1 MKVFAVDGILNFFLL
16 QSFAFLF
23 APSKKRSFLVNCV
36 SFTNIHLRTLQ
47 LFSHMSLTP
56 ISRNSLT
63 ASSATHPTTDQA
75 HGTKA
80 PSGLKSPI
88 SSNPSKTE
96 NPQEVTPENTPKVD
110 NSSQIQESRM
120 QKLNVHP
127 GNKI

>member
-1 MKVFAVDGILNFFLL
+1 MNGA
-16 QSFAFLF
+16 
-23 APSKKRSFLVNCV
+23 
-36 SFTNIHLRTLQ
+36 SFTNIRLRTLQ
-47 LFSHMSLTP
+47 LFSYMSLTP
-56 ISRNSLT
+56 ISRNSFT
-63 ASSATHPTTDQA
+63 SSSATHPTTDQA

-96 NPQEVTPENTPKVD
+96 NSPEVPPENIPKVN
-110 NSSQIQESRM
+110 NSNKVQESRM

>member
-1 MKVFAVDGILNFFLL
+1 MN
-16 QSFAFLF
+16 
-23 APSKKRSFLVNCV
+23 RV
-36 SFTNIHLRTLQ
+36 SFRNIRLRTLQ
-47 LFSHMSLTP
+47 LFSYMSLTP

-63 ASSATHPTTDQA
+63 SSSATHPNTDQA

-96 NPQEVTPENTPKVD
+96 NPPEIPPENIPKVN
-110 NSSQIQESRM
+110 NSSQVQESRM